1 MKKRVR
7 QQCGSVVFDK
17 RSKTWHFIWWEDGKR
32 RSRRIGARQ
41 EFRTKASAWK
51 AAQPFVSAMGS
62 HLANANAPDRS
73 VDDEAKAISVST
85 LVQLYRGEKMPRRY
99 STSRSY
105 ESWLKNHIL
114 PRWGESQVTQMQ
126 ARPVEL
132 WLQSLPVAPRSK
144 AHVRGM
150 LRILWEYAMWRG
162 NVPTQRNPIELVT
175 VKGATKR
182 TRQPRSLTVE
192 EFRKFV
198 QELEEPVRT
207 IALVCVCFGLRISEC
222 LALKWQDVDW
232 LNRKLRVERAI
243 VRQRVDDVKTIY
255 SGKTMSIDAEVLE
268 VLKALRQ
275 TTQFSLDGDWMFA
288 SSVQHGCFPVSY
300 PWVWQMF
307 QKAGV
312 KSGIGKL
319 GTHSL
324 RHSYRSWLD
333 AVGTAIA
340 VQQKL
345 MRHSDIRTTLNIY
358 GDVVTDEMSQA
369 NSKIAGLA
377 LNGL

>member
-7 QQCGSVVFDK
+7 QQFGSVVFDK
-17 RSKTWHFIWWEDGKR
+17 RSKTWHFIWWDNGKR
-32 RSRRIGARQ
+32 RSKRIGSRR
-41 EFRTKASAWK
+41 EFHTKASAWK
-51 AAQPFVSAMGS
+51 AAQPLVSAMEGQ
-62 HLANANAPDRS
+62 
-73 VDDEAKAISVST
+73 VSDVSEEV
-85 LVQLYRGEKMPRRY
+85 LVSELVKLYRAEKMPQRY
-99 STSRSY
+99 STRRSY
-105 ESWLKNHIL
+105 ESWLKNYIL
-114 PRWGESQVTQMQ
+114 PRWGALSITEMQ

-132 WLQSLPVAPRSK
+132 WLQSLSVSPKSK
-144 AHVRGM
+144 AHIRGM
-150 LRILWEYAMWRG
+150 LRILWDYAMWRG
-162 NVPTQRNPIELVT
+162 EVSTQRNPIELVT
-175 VKGATKR
+175 VKGASKR

-198 QELEEPVRT
+198 QRLGEPVRT
-207 IALVCVCFGLRISEC
+207 IALLCVCFGLRISEC
-222 LALKWQDVDW
+222 LGLKWKDVNW
-232 LNRKLRVERAI
+232 LEGKLGVERAI
-243 VRQRVDDVKTIY
+243 VQQRVDSVKTIH
-255 SGKTMSIDAEVLE
+255 SQRMMSIDPEILD
-268 VLKALRQ
+268 VLKSWRQ
-275 TTQFSLDGDWMFA
+275 IAQFSSDEDWVFA
-288 SSVQHGCFPVSY
+288 SPVKLGRLPVSY
-300 PWVWQMF
+300 PWVWSMF
-307 QKAGV
+307 QKAAA

-369 NSKIAGLA
+369 NSKIAELA